1 MLVDLRASVEYALG
15 RGKAAEGDAKAASKL
30 APGGKPGLA
39 AKPAVKPVATAKAA
53 AGSAKPAATAAA
65 AGASAKGAVV
75 PNAAVKPKGQTDAGD
90 APEFEVSGTPGWGS
104 DSDEQPVKKK

>member
-15 RGKAAEGDAKAASKL
+15 RGKPAEGDAKASSKL
-30 APGGKPGLA
+30 APGAKPGLT
-39 AKPAVKPVATAKAA
+39 AKPAAKPVATAKATP
-53 AGSAKPAATAAA
+53 GSVKPAATAAA

-75 PNAAVKPKGQTDAGD
+75 PNAAVKPKSNPAEGD

-104 DSDEQPVKKK
+104 DSDEQAGKKK